1 MNFGFQSAKIKK
13 SKEIIQIFW
22 TFINCHQSFD
32 SKQKVGYMSVCL
44 KNRPFHPINRPHY
57 KFVLITARQWA
68 EMRKFAATRMTTD
81 IDYSN
86 PMALNRNSEEK
97 RCTLVGMTTDV
108 GLSALKIATGI
119 VGHSSAI
126 LADGIHSISDTV
138 TDALVYAMVRLS
150 GKGVDE
156 RYRYGRG
163 KFETLAAFLISILL
177 VVVAL
182 GLMTEGAKDI
192 WSSFHGETL
201 ERPHTIA
208 LVVGIIAIVAKEG
221 LYHYTRIKGRKTDS
235 NALKAY
241 AWHHRADALSTAAT
255 LLGVAGAMFLG
266 ERWRIL
272 DPLAA
277 IAVSVL
283 ILVLAYRMGRPAV
296 EELLEVSLPHDE
308 QEKIAAI
315 VNSTQGVKAFHN
327 LRTRRNG
334 NLRVVDMH
342 IKVDGELNVNASHDI
357 TREIERQLTDALG
370 EVMTNIHVEPYHGHN
385 ICEKNGNNKT
395 H

>member
-1 MNFGFQSAKIKK
+1 M
-13 SKEIIQIFW
+13 KEEKDIIQ
-22 TFINCHQSFD
+22 
-32 SKQKVGYMSVCL
+32 
-44 KNRPFHPINRPHY
+44 R
-57 KFVLITARQWA
+57 
-68 EMRKFAATRMTTD
+68 
-81 IDYSN
+81 
-86 PMALNRNSEEK
+86 RNNDEK
-97 RCTLVGMTTDV
+97 RCTLVGMTSDV
-108 GLSALKIATGI
+108 FLSVLKIATGI

-150 GKGVDE
+150 GKGADE

-163 KFETLAAFLISILL
+163 KYETLVAFLISILL

-182 GLMTEGAKDI
+182 GLMAEGVKDI
-192 WSSFHGETL
+192 WGSFHGETL

-208 LVVGIIAIVAKEG
+208 LVVGIIAVIVKEG
-221 LYHYTRIKGRKTDS
+221 LYQYTRLTGKKTGS
-235 NALKAY
+235 SALKAY

-283 ILVLAYRMGRPAV
+283 ILVLAYRLGRPAV
-296 EELLEVSLPHDE
+296 EELLEVALPRDE
-308 QEKIAAI
+308 QDRIAAI
-315 VNSTQGVKAFHN
+315 VNSTPGVKAFHN

-334 NLRVVDMH
+334 NLRVVDIH
-342 IKVDGELNVNASHDI
+342 IKVDGDLSVSQSHDI
-357 TREIERQLTDALG
+357 TRLIERQLGKEMG

-385 ICEKNGNNKT
+385 QCEKNENNST
-395 H
+395 E

>member
-1 MNFGFQSAKIKK
+1 M
-13 SKEIIQIFW
+13 KEDIDIIQ
-22 TFINCHQSFD
+22 Q
-32 SKQKVGYMSVCL
+32 
-44 KNRPFHPINRPHY
+44 
-57 KFVLITARQWA
+57 
-68 EMRKFAATRMTTD
+68 
-81 IDYSN
+81 
-86 PMALNRNSEEK
+86 RNSEEK
-97 RCTLVGMTTDV
+97 RCTLVGMTSDV
-108 GLSALKIATGI
+108 CLSALKIVTGI
-119 VGHSSAI
+119 IGHSSAI

-150 GKGVDE
+150 GKGADE

-163 KFETLAAFLISILL
+163 KYETLAAFLISILL

-182 GLMTEGAKDI
+182 GLMAEGVKDI
-192 WSSFHGETL
+192 WGSFHGETL

-208 LVVGIIAIVAKEG
+208 LVVGIIAVMVKEG
-221 LYHYTRIKGRKTDS
+221 LYQYTRLTGKKTGS
-235 NALKAY
+235 SALKAY

-283 ILVLAYRMGRPAV
+283 ILVLAYRLGRPAV
-296 EELLEVSLPHDE
+296 EELLEVALPRDE
-308 QEKIAAI
+308 QDRIAAI
-315 VNSTQGVKAFHN
+315 VNSTPGVKAFHN

-334 NLRVVDMH
+334 NLRVVDIH
-342 IKVDGELNVNASHDI
+342 IKVDGDLSVSRSHDI
-357 TREIERQLTDALG
+357 TRLIERQLGEELG

-385 ICEKNGNNKT
+385 QCEKNENNST
-395 H
+395 E